1 MPQVRRLVVAELLRP
16 HDALQ
21 LRVEV
26 GEEIGVAEQHPV
38 EENDVVDLHGAEDA
52 QEPPEERP
60 EAEAPPDAVP
70 HRQRRRPQEEEQGQ
84 GRQHPADGMGAGEA
98 LLPVRDGVQVLLRRR
113 AEKALVLKKPTP
125 AYSSRKYA
133 AKTISAGRTVPLI
146 AIPLPSFPETARYSW
161 IFSSMSRSGSS
172 RGLLRAAAA

>member
-1 MPQVRRLVVAELLRP
+1 MASAQPMAWAPGKRSFRSGMASRFSF
-16 HDALQ
+16 
-21 LRVEV
+21 
-26 GEEIGVAEQHPV
+26 
-38 EENDVVDLHGAEDA
+38 GAE
-52 QEPPEERP
+52 PKKR
-60 EAEAPPDAVP
+60 
-70 HRQRRRPQEEEQGQ
+70 
-84 GRQHPADGMGAGEA
+84 
-98 LLPVRDGVQVLLRRR
+98 LSC
-113 AEKALVLKKPTP
+113 KKPTP